1 VWPRFQIFVCLW
13 HIQKAWAKN
22 VMKKIIGQ
30 ETRCE
35 TLKDLGNIIYN
46 KDSLVG
52 VDLNYPNLVLVKF
65 K

>member
-1 VWPRFQIFVCLW
+1 VWPGFHIFVCLW

-35 TLKDLGNIIYN
+35 ILKDLGNIIYN

-52 VDLNYPNLVLVKF
+52 VGPN
-65 K
+65 